1 MTNARPLVPLLL
13 LTLLTAEAAL
23 LAPTPVRNS
32 RRSRA
37 IRAAEPETEE
47 RPLTA
52 EETTEKYGLE
62 AGLFQSLKESLPFG
76 KGGGGDDGGDAK
88 GGMAT
93 AGDLL
98 KRYGGAY
105 LLTSTSLAVVS
116 FSFCY
121 WAVSNGVDVG
131 SVLKTVGINVD
142 ANAENVG
149 TVGIAYAIHKAASP
163 IRFPPTVALTPLVA
177 KRVFGK
183 TEEEIAAAAEGG
195 EAAAAADGGAADGGG
210 GGDGGDA
217 YWRAYCAD
225 LDTPSCCHHAFF
237 VGDLNYRVALAGF
250 DREKT
255 PKPKPGKPPP
265 AAPPR
270 GHDAHHALVRSR
282 VLGAASAAAPPTAR
296 EHAALCAEGD
306 ELLAEMR
313 AYKVFAGWTTP
324 PPPFAPTFKASVS
337 APLLCLA
344 RF

>member
-1 MTNARPLVPLLL
+1 MGRQLATAPRRQLALLL

-183 TEEEIAAAAEGG
+183 TEEEIAAAGEGG
-195 EAAAAADGGAADGGG
+195 EAAAAADGEAADGGG
-210 GGDGGDA
+210 DGGGFELPKFEMPKLEMPKDFELKLDFIPDVPEESIFE
-217 YWRAYCAD
+217 RLEKGDMKLPKLPNPFGGGGGGEPD
-225 LDTPSCCHHAFF
+225 LTLRGEEYDYTKSEAEN
-237 VGDLNYRVALAGF
+237 LR
-250 DREKT
+250 DRK
-255 PKPKPGKPPP
+255 
-265 AAPPR
+265 
-270 GHDAHHALVRSR
+270 
-282 VLGAASAAAPPTAR
+282 
-296 EHAALCAEGD
+296 
-306 ELLAEMR
+306 
-313 AYKVFAGWTTP
+313 
-324 PPPFAPTFKASVS
+324 
-337 APLLCLA
+337 
-344 RF
+344 

>member
-1 MTNARPLVPLLL
+1 MTNAVSRTLLL

-76 KGGGGDDGGDAK
+76 KGGGDDDGGDAK

-163 IRFPPTVALTPLVA
+163 IRFPPTVALTPVVA
-177 KRVFGK
+177 RILFGQS
-183 TEEEIAAAAEGG
+183 
-195 EAAAAADGGAADGGG
+195 DG
-210 GGDGGDA
+210 
-217 YWRAYCAD
+217 
-225 LDTPSCCHHAFF
+225 S
-237 VGDLNYRVALAGF
+237 
-250 DREKT
+250 
-255 PKPKPGKPPP
+255 
-265 AAPPR
+265 
-270 GHDAHHALVRSR
+270 
-282 VLGAASAAAPPTAR
+282 
-296 EHAALCAEGD
+296 
-306 ELLAEMR
+306 
-313 AYKVFAGWTTP
+313 
-324 PPPFAPTFKASVS
+324 
-337 APLLCLA
+337 
-344 RF
+344 

>member
-1 MTNARPLVPLLL
+1 MTNAVSRRQLALLL

-23 LAPTPVRNS
+23 LAPTPARNS

-76 KGGGGDDGGDAK
+76 KGGGDDDGGDAK

-195 EAAAAADGGAADGGG
+195 EAAAAADGGAADGGAADG
-210 GGDGGDA
+210 GGFELPKFEMPKLEMPKDFELK
-217 YWRAYCAD
+217 
-225 LDTPSCCHHAFF
+225 LDFIPDVPEESIFERLEK
-237 VGDLNYRVALAGF
+237 GDLKLPKLPNPFGGGGEPDLTLRGEEYDYTKSEAENLR
-250 DREKT
+250 DRK
-255 PKPKPGKPPP
+255 
-265 AAPPR
+265 
-270 GHDAHHALVRSR
+270 
-282 VLGAASAAAPPTAR
+282 
-296 EHAALCAEGD
+296 
-306 ELLAEMR
+306 
-313 AYKVFAGWTTP
+313 
-324 PPPFAPTFKASVS
+324 
-337 APLLCLA
+337 
-344 RF
+344 

>member
-1 MTNARPLVPLLL
+1 MTNAVSRRPLAVVL

-23 LAPTPVRNS
+23 LAPTPARNS

-76 KGGGGDDGGDAK
+76 KGGGDDDGGDAK

-163 IRFPPTVALTPLVA
+163 IRFPPTVALTPIVA
-177 KRVFGK
+177 KKVFGK
-183 TEEEIAAAAEGG
+183 SEEELEQAAAAAEG
-195 EAAAAADGGAADGGG
+195 
-210 GGDGGDA
+210 
-217 YWRAYCAD
+217 
-225 LDTPSCCHHAFF
+225 
-237 VGDLNYRVALAGF
+237 
-250 DREKT
+250 
-255 PKPKPGKPPP
+255 
-265 AAPPR
+265 
-270 GHDAHHALVRSR
+270 
-282 VLGAASAAAPPTAR
+282 
-296 EHAALCAEGD
+296 
-306 ELLAEMR
+306 
-313 AYKVFAGWTTP
+313 
-324 PPPFAPTFKASVS
+324 APTETSNAE
-337 APLLCLA
+337 
-344 RF
+344 

>member
-1 MTNARPLVPLLL
+1 MTNAVSRRQLALLL

-76 KGGGGDDGGDAK
+76 KGGGDDDGGDAK

-195 EAAAAADGGAADGGG
+195 EAAAAAEGGAADGGAADGGG
-210 GGDGGDA
+210 FELPKFEMPKLEMPKDFELK
-217 YWRAYCAD
+217 
-225 LDTPSCCHHAFF
+225 LDFIPDVPEESIFERLEK
-237 VGDLNYRVALAGF
+237 GDLKLPKLPNPFGGGGGGGEPDLTLRGEEYDYTKSEAENLR
-250 DREKT
+250 DRK
-255 PKPKPGKPPP
+255 
-265 AAPPR
+265 
-270 GHDAHHALVRSR
+270 
-282 VLGAASAAAPPTAR
+282 
-296 EHAALCAEGD
+296 
-306 ELLAEMR
+306 
-313 AYKVFAGWTTP
+313 
-324 PPPFAPTFKASVS
+324 
-337 APLLCLA
+337 
-344 RF
+344 

>member
-1 MTNARPLVPLLL
+1 MASAAWRRRPDIAEDAELTIWLPHSTMTNAVSRRQLALLL

-23 LAPTPVRNS
+23 LAPAPVRNS

-76 KGGGGDDGGDAK
+76 KGGGDDDGGDAK

-163 IRFPPTVALTPLVA
+163 IRFPPTVALTAVVA
-177 KRVFGK
+177 RR
-183 TEEEIAAAAEGG
+183 
-195 EAAAAADGGAADGGG
+195 
-210 GGDGGDA
+210 
-217 YWRAYCAD
+217 RARIETQ
-225 LDTPSCCHHAFF
+225 LT
-237 VGDLNYRVALAGF
+237 R
-250 DREKT
+250 
-255 PKPKPGKPPP
+255 
-265 AAPPR
+265 
-270 GHDAHHALVRSR
+270 
-282 VLGAASAAAPPTAR
+282 AR
-296 EHAALCAEGD
+296 A
-306 ELLAEMR
+306 
-313 AYKVFAGWTTP
+313 
-324 PPPFAPTFKASVS
+324 
-337 APLLCLA
+337 
-344 RF
+344 